1 MIYMLCRNRVRN
13 YEKWRKVF
21 DSNASAPHEA
31 GLSLVHLWR
40 SLDDVHTVFFLF
52 EVHDIE
58 RAKAFISAPEGAKT
72 GKKAGVL
79 EGEIH
84 FLEEAEG
91 Y

>member
-13 YEKWRKVF
+13 YEKWRTVF
-21 DSNASAPHEA
+21 DSHTNDHHKA

-40 SLDDVHTVFFLF
+40 SVDDAHTVFFLF

-72 GKKAGVL
+72 GKRAGVI
-79 EGEIH
+79 EVDIH
-84 FLEEAEG
+84 FLEEAESH
-91 Y
+91 